1 MALAR
6 AKNAKGERVGFSRA
20 TLAGDFAAVAKLV
33 GVDANGEPNG
43 TANEEA
49 RYIMD
54 ATWRRDRGPRAKW
67 DACRRAGC
75 RRKNSTA

>member
-6 AKNAKGERVGFSRA
+6 AKNAKGERIGFSRA
-20 TLAGDFAAVAKLV
+20 TLAADFAGVAKLV

-54 ATWRRDRGPRAKW
+54 ATLHPVGGP
-67 DACRRAGC
+67 AGGDEGAGAHH
-75 RRKNSTA
+75 TAPQ